1 MILVICGTHVTQ
13 ATSEPIVNVCSIKY
27 HAGNPSR
34 RHLWFLQGL
43 FTLALT
49 LFGLLVITFFLS
61 ALSPVDRVLQIV
73 GDHASE
79 ATYQQVKQ
87 QLGLDQPL
95 FVQFWH
101 YLVRL
106 AHGDLGVASASGQ
119 PVLQDLLTVFL
130 PR

>member
-1 MILVICGTHVTQ
+1 MV
-13 ATSEPIVNVCSIKY
+13 
-27 HAGNPSR
+27 
-34 RHLWFLQGL
+34 FLQGL

-119 PVLQDLLTVFL
+119 PVLQDLLTVFPASL
-130 PR
+130 ELATLSLLVGGALGIFLG

>member
-1 MILVICGTHVTQ
+1 M
-13 ATSEPIVNVCSIKY
+13 
-27 HAGNPSR
+27 
-34 RHLWFLQGL
+34 
-43 FTLALT
+43 
-49 LFGLLVITFFLS
+49 
-61 ALSPVDRVLQIV
+61 DRVLQIV

-119 PVLQDLLTVFL
+119 PVLQDLLTVFPASL
-130 PR
+130 ELATLSLLVGGALGIFLGLLCARWAGSKLDITIRFITLLGNSVPISGSAC